1 MANFVCLYVL
11 FFFLFLFFQIS
22 YDHISKNQ
30 FNCIIVKFILCMY
43 VLLLHHI
50 HADFV
55 IGPQA
60 VKSACK

>member
-11 FFFLFLFFQIS
+11 LLFFHFA

-30 FNCIIVKFILCMY
+30 FNCIIVTFILCMY